1 RQSGARLRGSVQAR
15 TQVRLHD
22 SSGFHYSRGGRNRG
36 SPTFRRLSRDGAH
49 HRPRVSDGSHNPG
62 GIMSNAHVIEGK
74 ATPRGRFPHIKTLGN
89 LGFVSGTRSRNPDN
103 TFRGVEVDEMG
114 VTNLDIREQTRAV
127 IENIRDI
134 LLSADLELKD
144 LAQVTCYLV
153 NMNDF
158 GGFNEVW
165 AEYFDE
171 TGPTRTTVAVH
182 QLPHPH
188 LLIEIQGFAVR
199 P

>member
-1 RQSGARLRGSVQAR
+1 
-15 TQVRLHD
+15 
-22 SSGFHYSRGGRNRG
+22 
-36 SPTFRRLSRDGAH
+36 
-49 HRPRVSDGSHNPG
+49 
-62 GIMSNAHVIEGK
+62 MSNAHVIEGK
-74 ATPRGRFPHIKTLGN
+74 ATPRGRFPHIKILGN
-89 LGFVSGTRSRNPDN
+89 LVFVSGTSSRNPDN